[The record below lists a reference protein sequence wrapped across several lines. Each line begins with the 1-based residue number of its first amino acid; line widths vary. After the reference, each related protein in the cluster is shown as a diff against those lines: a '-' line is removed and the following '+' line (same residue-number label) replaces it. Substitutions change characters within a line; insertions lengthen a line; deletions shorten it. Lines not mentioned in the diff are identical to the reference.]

1 MRHGIRRIDL
11 RLWQRTALY
20 MLALALGVWLFVTG
34 ANGEDSAVDP
44 RARETLR
51 QSITY
56 LHSLPAFGIHADVT
70 RDEVVHDDF
79 RLQRISTVDVTVKKP
94 DRLRAESVGSQGTRQ
109 FFYNGKALSIY
120 AKDENYYTSMSAPS
134 TLRETLDAA
143 ADKHDVELPLLDLV
157 YVAVGG
163 ELDASLTAAGVIGTS
178 TVDGVECQQLA
189 FRGRVVDWQVWIE
202 RGAKPLLRKLVI
214 TTRDEPASPQ
224 YSATMRWDLAPKIG
238 EESFVFSPPA
248 GALPIALAQSD
259 QTRAKAKN
267 GK

>member
-1 MRHGIRRIDL
+1 MGANMDHGISRANLRTWRRVL
-11 RLWQRTALY
+11 C
-20 MLALALGVWLFVTG
+20 ALGVWLCVAG
-34 ANGEDSAVDP
+34 ASAEDSAVDP
-44 RARETLR
+44 RARDTLR
-51 QSITY
+51 QAITY
-56 LHSLPAFGIHADVT
+56 LRSLPAFGIHADVT

-79 RLQRISTVDVTVKKP
+79 RLQRTSTVDVTVKKP
-94 DRLRAESVGSQGTRQ
+94 DRLRADVVGSQGTRQ

-120 AKDENYYTSMSAPS
+120 AKEENYFTSMSAAR

-157 YVAVGG
+157 YVAAGG
-163 ELDASLTAAGVIGTS
+163 ELDESITAAGVVGAS

-202 RGAKPLLRKLVI
+202 RGPKPLLRKLVI

-224 YSATMRWDLAPKIG
+224 YSATMRWDLAPKLG
-238 EESFVFSPPA
+238 EELFVFSAPT
-248 GALPIALAQSD
+248 GALPIVLARSEN
-259 QTRAKAKN
+259 AHASPKK